1 MKVGFLGNV
10 NNYPYVLARYF
21 REFGHEVLFFVTAPP
36 EDRLHRPEHFVLAES
51 YPYPDWIHEA
61 PFPKP
66 ISFALAF
73 PKLYFKSYID
83 ALNTCDAVVLND
95 FGHSIKP
102 LLRKNIPSVS
112 VFSGSDLDVNANL
125 DMLEHQVEAS
135 GGSAW
140 QKPIKRFL
148 LKKYMMRQ
156 REGIRQASM
165 ISYFPTGI
173 IPTADA
179 VIQDILKDRTIPR
192 YPHCHI
198 PIEGIEY
205 VPYPDNSVPIL
216 FNLTRFLWKEPLPP
230 GFGAW
235 ENKRNDIML
244 KGVANWCTKH
254 QRVVQLH
261 LVEKGIH
268 IAETKE
274 LIQQLGIADM
284 ITWHTEMSHKDIF
297 SFYAKS
303 DIVFEQMGSHILT
316 GGLYPMLI
324 GRPVIGNGRP
334 EIFRPIHGEDSPVC
348 QAKSP
353 EEVSEWL
360 EILLSDKSLREERG
374 RKSREFVIRHFNI
387 KDEALAFAE
396 TLENAVKISAQYV
409 S

>member
-21 REFGHEVLFFVTAPP
+21 REFGHEVVFFVTAPP
-36 EDRLHRPEHFVLAES
+36 EDTLHRPEHFVLAES
-51 YPYPDWIHEA
+51 YPYADWIREI

-66 ISFALAF
+66 ISVALAF
-73 PKLYFKSYID
+73 PRIYFKSFIQE
-83 ALNTCDAVVLND
+83 LNQCDAVVLND

-102 LLRKNIPSVS
+102 LLRPDIPSVS

-125 DMLEHQVEAS
+125 EMLETQLIAS
-135 GGSAW
+135 GGSPFI
-140 QKPIKRFL
+140 KPLKRLL
-148 LKKYMMRQ
+148 LKRYMLRQ
-156 REGIRQASM
+156 REGIRQANM
-165 ISYFPTGI
+165 ISYFPEGI
-173 IPTADA
+173 IPPADTL
-179 VIQDILKDRTIPR
+179 IKGIFNGKDVSR

-205 VPYPDNSVPIL
+205 APFPDNSVPIL

-230 GFGAW
+230 GYGPW

-244 KGVANWCTKH
+244 RGVAQWWQKH
-254 QRVVQLH
+254 QKVVQLH

-268 IAETKE
+268 LNETKE
-274 LIQQLGIADM
+274 LIQQLGISHLV
-284 ITWHTEMSHKDIF
+284 TWHKEMSHKEIF
-297 SFYAKS
+297 SFYEKS

-348 QAKSP
+348 QATSP
-353 EEVSEWL
+353 NEVSDWMDV
-360 EILLSDKSLREERG
+360 LLSDRALREERG
-374 RKSREFVIRHFNI
+374 RKSREFVIRHFDI
-387 KDEALAFAE
+387 KNEAFAFAQA
-396 TLENAVKISAQYV
+396 LEDAIKKS
-409 S
+409 